1 MSEETTVQ
9 RYRIGVDV
17 GGTFTDAVLVDTK
30 DGVIRR
36 GKVRTTPEDQ
46 SIGVFDAIES
56 FGIGFD
62 EISVFVHGNTVALN
76 ALLERKGPT
85 TALICSEGAR
95 DMLDMGGLRRP
106 DGDDLYDSAWIRPHQ
121 QRPLVHRRHVR
132 EVVGRL
138 RYDGAEHVPVDP
150 ESVRAVAEFLK
161 AEGVESIAVCLL
173 HAYLNPEHEEQ
184 VRAIIADVAPEMYVQ
199 TSSVRPVVGEYDR
212 TFSVILN
219 AYSGPLLGRYL
230 NRLAERMRDN
240 GYPGRI
246 MITQMNG
253 GVRTLER
260 TVAELP
266 ACAINSGPT
275 SGLLG
280 AEAYA
285 RMVGEPNFICVD
297 IGGTSTDIGLV
308 HEGRG
313 RRTDDWELEFGIPL
327 GFPALD
333 TRSVGAG
340 GGSLIHIDEHGTL
353 QIGPESAGSEP
364 GPACY
369 GRGGTRPAITD
380 ALVALGFMQDEL
392 FLDGRMSLDRDA
404 AVAALNTVAEPL
416 GMTAT
421 ELAAGVFD
429 LMCAHIESECSKIIF
444 EAAVDPSTFT
454 LLAFGGA
461 GPMFAARLAK
471 MLGAKAA
478 LIPYF
483 PGGFSALG
491 MVSAPLHAERARSL
505 VDRIDDIGVAKLREI
520 FAELDEEVFERIEA
534 QGVSRSSVRLERSLH
549 AHYVGQGFTNRIL
562 LPAGE
567 LDEAAIERWKRQFHE
582 FYERT
587 YGYSALETP
596 IQVTTMTVTG
606 TGEVGDLPLPRLE
619 PAGPEP
625 DEAAVA
631 LRAEVCLDGRNTRKI
646 QFFRRELLRPGN
658 LIAGPAVIDDG
669 LSTIL
674 VEPEMTA
681 TIDTIGNIL
690 LTPRTEGA

>member
-1 MSEETTVQ
+1 MAQ

-17 GGTFTDAVLVDTK
+17 GGTFTDAVLVDTV
-30 DGVIRR
+30 DGEIRR
-36 GKVRTTPEDQ
+36 GKVRTTPDDQ

-56 FGIGFD
+56 FGIDFE
-62 EISVFVHGNTVALN
+62 EIAVFVHGNTVALN
-76 ALLERKGPT
+76 ALLERKGPS

-106 DGDDLYDSAWIRPHQ
+106 DGDDLYDSGWIRPHQ
-121 QRPLVHRRHVR
+121 LRPLVNRRHVR
-132 EVVGRL
+132 EIVGRL
-138 RYDGAEHVPVDP
+138 TYDGGEHVPVDP
-150 ESVRAVAEFLK
+150 DSVRAAAEFLK
-161 AEGVESIAVCLL
+161 SEGIESIAVCLL

-184 VRAIIADVAPEMYVQ
+184 VRKILHEVVPDVYVQ
-199 TSSVRPVVGEYDR
+199 TSSVRPVVGEYNR

-219 AYSGPLLGRYL
+219 AYSGPLLERYL
-230 NRLAERMRDN
+230 TRLAERMRRN
-240 GYPGRI
+240 GYPGQI

-260 TVAELP
+260 TVSELP
-266 ACAINSGPT
+266 AYAINSGPT

-280 AEAYA
+280 AEAYS
-285 RMVGEPNFICVD
+285 RIIGEPNFICVD

-340 GGSLIHIDEHGTL
+340 GGSIIYSDEHGTL

-392 FLDGRMSLDRDA
+392 FLDGRMRLDRDA
-404 AVAALNTVAEPL
+404 AIVALGTVAEPL
-416 GMTAT
+416 GMTAL

-444 EAAVDPSTFT
+444 EAAVDPSEFT

-471 MLGAKAA
+471 MLGTKGA

-491 MVSAPLHAERARSL
+491 MVSAPLHAERARSH
-505 VDRIDDIGVAKLREI
+505 VDRIDDIGADRLQEI
-520 FAELDEEVFERIEA
+520 FAALDEEVYERIEA
-534 QGVSRSSVRLERSLH
+534 QGMPRSSIHLERSLH
-549 AHYVGQGFTNRIL
+549 AHYVGQGFTNRIV
-562 LPAGE
+562 LPPGD
-567 LDEAAIERWKRQFHE
+567 LDESAVEQWKQDFHE

-587 YGYSALETP
+587 YGYSAHETP

-606 TGEVGDLPLPRLE
+606 TSEPGALPLPHLE
-619 PAGPEP
+619 SGSSEP
-625 DEAAVA
+625 DDDAVA
-631 LRAEVCLDGRNTRKI
+631 LRAAVSLDGRRT
-646 QFFRRELLRPGN
+646 QDVAFYRRALLRPEN
-658 LIAGPAVIDDG
+658 RVAGPAVIDDG

-674 VEPEMTA
+674 VEPDMTA
-681 TIDTIGNIL
+681 AIDAIGNIL
-690 LTPRTEGA
+690 ITPHPEGA